1 MKIRPLASA
10 LAFAVLPVL
19 VLSAGTAKSRKHASG
34 LVRTAKEAKAIAEQ
48 DTGGKAVSARRIP
61 LNGASGGWEVE
72 VRMPHEDRGWRCV
85 IDCDT
90 RTVHTKTHIE
100 NPGGKPTEKE
110 PSVRMVRGSR

>member
-10 LAFAVLPVL
+10 LAFAFLPVL
-19 VLSAGTAKSRKHASG
+19 ALSAGTAKPRKHSSG

-48 DTGGKAVSARRIP
+48 ETGGKAVSARRIP

-85 IDCDT
+85 IDSDT
-90 RTVHTKTHIE
+90 RTVHTKSHIE
-100 NPGGKPTEKE
+100 NPGGRGNEKE
-110 PSVRMVRGSR
+110 PSVRMIKGGR